1 MKKLHEKKKLK
12 PLTKSQI
19 ENLTQAHFNTRFIEN
34 KLIPCVNRF
43 VDNYNN
49 GLKKDTAFTEACDEV
64 GLSGEKLSIKM
75 QRELISDMIAETYK
89 IMVEYEG

>member
-1 MKKLHEKKKLK
+1 MKKIYEKKKLK

-19 ENLTQAHFNTRFIEN
+19 ENLTQAHFNSRFIED

-49 GLKKDTAFTEACDEV
+49 GLKKDVAFIEACDEV

-75 QRELISDMIAETYK
+75 NRELMSDVIAEVYG
-89 IMVEYEG
+89 IIVEYEG